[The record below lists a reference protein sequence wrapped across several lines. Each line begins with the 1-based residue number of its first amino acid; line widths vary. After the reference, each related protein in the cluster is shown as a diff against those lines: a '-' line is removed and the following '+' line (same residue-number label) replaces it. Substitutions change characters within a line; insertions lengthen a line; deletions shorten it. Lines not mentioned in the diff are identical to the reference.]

1 MKVGLD
7 GFALHPLKLDA
18 LGQLDYCARH
28 GFAGVLLS
36 GMRNLS
42 PELNSDE
49 LRPVRDRADE
59 LGLYS
64 HPSVYPVN
72 PVQAGKSVADTVAEL
87 TVQIEAAAAC
97 GWHELHSSLG
107 SNKERYEIDTP
118 WSEQLVAAAK
128 VLSQVAPVLREHG
141 CRINLENHGDST
153 SFELARLA
161 EGVGP
166 DAVGICLDTANL
178 LVFAEN
184 PVDAVERAAPYVHM
198 THAKDALVFLCDS
211 GLKRQGRA
219 VGKGCIDWRT
229 ILPILGRHAPDLHL
243 SIEDH
248 KWIFYA
254 HIFQDEWLAQQGD
267 LTRDELARTVGL
279 AWDAQKRLQTGDLPD
294 PDTYEQT
301 EYADEMQERLEF
313 GRDYLNGL
321 LEELQLTSR

>member
-1 MKVGLD
+1 MRVGLD

-18 LGQLDYCARH
+18 FGQFDYCVEN

-42 PELNSDE
+42 ADLSGDE
-49 LRPVRDRADE
+49 LRPIRDRADE
-59 LGLYS
+59 LGLFS

-72 PVQAGKSVADTVAEL
+72 PVQVCRPVEDVAADLAA
-87 TVQIEAAAAC
+87 QIEAAAAC

-107 SNKERYEIDTP
+107 ADKERYELDTP
-118 WSEQLVAAAK
+118 WSEQLVAASR
-128 VLSQVAPVLREHG
+128 VLTQVAPVLREHG
-141 CRINLENHGDST
+141 SRINLENHGDST

-166 DAVGICLDTANL
+166 DVVGICLDTANL

-184 PVDAVERAAPYVHM
+184 PVDAAERAAPYVHM
-198 THAKDALVFLCDS
+198 THAKDALVFFCDT

-219 VGKGCIDWRT
+219 VGQGCLDWRT

-254 HIFQDEWLAQQGD
+254 HIFQEEWLAQQGD
-267 LTRDELARTVGL
+267 LSRDELARTVGL
-279 AWDAQKRLQTGDLPD
+279 AWEAQKGLQAGSLPD
-294 PDTYEQT
+294 PDTYEQV
-301 EYADEMQERLEF
+301 EYADEMQDRLIY

-321 LEELQLTSR
+321 LQELELTD